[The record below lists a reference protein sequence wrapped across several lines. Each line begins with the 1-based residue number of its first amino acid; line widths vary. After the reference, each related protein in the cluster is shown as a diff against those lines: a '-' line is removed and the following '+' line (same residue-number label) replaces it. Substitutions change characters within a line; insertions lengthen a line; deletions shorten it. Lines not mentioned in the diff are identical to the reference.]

1 MVNSMTETI
10 TVSRIATPDQD
21 EIALFWKLFHAAGDV
36 ARWDPQPTE
45 YFLQRVDDQNISDE
59 EKAFIGLAWDCLV
72 LNHAGFGR
80 LMAAFCTYQH
90 NFQDDAKDYVY
101 PSPRILQL
109 AADAALMV
117 IYAEAYEESKVRI
130 DKQHR

>member
-1 MVNSMTETI
+1 MTETI
-10 TVSRIATPDQD
+10 TLCRIAIPDQD
-21 EIALFWKLFHAAGDV
+21 ELARFWALFSAAGDV
-36 ARWDPQPTE
+36 GRWDPQPTD
-45 YFLQRVDDQNISDE
+45 YFLQRVDEQNISAE

-90 NFQDDAKDYVY
+90 NFQDSAKDYVY
-101 PSPRILQL
+101 PSPSILQL
-109 AADAALMV
+109 TADAALMV

-130 DKQHR
+130 DKQNR